1 MKGLFVFNPFN
12 VYDIPI
18 IPVDEV
24 NNLFFVL
31 CIVFAVI
38 CFSTRTPGLP
48 SEQPQRISLLSLKE
62 TLMNRR
68 LRNASFSLK
77 TCDKKIKRFFG

>member
-38 CFSTRTPGLP
+38 CFPTRTPGLP
-48 SEQPQRISLLSLKE
+48 SEQPQCISLLSLQE
-62 TLMNRR
+62 TPINSSTR
-68 LRNASFSLK
+68 
-77 TCDKKIKRFFG
+77 